1 MAGVGLPLVVTV
13 KVPATFVVKVVE
25 LPEVIEGAIPN
36 VIGLLVALAEGPVPT
51 LVIAATDTLYWL
63 PLVRPVKRLGGG
75 VELNVWL
82 TVVPLET
89 GVAVTL

>member
-1 MAGVGLPLVVTV
+1 M
-13 KVPATFVVKVVE
+13 
-25 LPEVIEGAIPN
+25 
-36 VIGLLVALAEGPVPT
+36 GLLVALAEGPVPT

-63 PLVRPVKRLGGG
+63 PLVRPVKDSVVV